1 MAILGRIDWRS
12 GRSRMNK
19 LNEVWPIFGLV
30 LTTPRLV
37 LRPITDTDIPFA
49 VVAAG
54 SGIYEPGMNPFSSDW
69 AELPKA
75 QLGAS
80 MAQRFWRARAETTPA
95 SWKLLLGVWQDRE
108 FVGCQNLGARDFG
121 VLRTVKT
128 ASWLTRSRQG
138 KGLGKEM
145 RAAAACYA
153 FDWMHAEVS
162 ESEAM
167 SWNAASL
174 GVSRSLGY
182 ELNGVE
188 RVSWDD
194 RRKEI
199 QRTRLTPGS
208 FKRPDW
214 VLQVT
219 GHAAVANFL
228 EIPQ

>member
-1 MAILGRIDWRS
+1 MH
-12 GRSRMNK
+12 

-37 LRPITDTDIPFA
+37 LRPITDADIPAA
-49 VVAAG
+49 VDAAL

-69 AELPKA
+69 AELPEAK
-75 QLGAS
+75 LGAS
-80 MAQRFWRARAETTPA
+80 MAQRFWRARADATPA
-95 SWKLLLGVWQDRE
+95 SWKLLLGVWQDGE
-108 FVGCQNLGARDFG
+108 FVGCQNLGARDFNM
-121 VLRTVKT
+121 LRTVKT

-138 KGLGKEM
+138 NGLGKEM

-153 FDWMHAEVS
+153 FDWMHAELS

-188 RVSWDD
+188 RVSWGA
-194 RRKEI
+194 RQEEI
-199 QRTRLTPGS
+199 QRTRLTPCT

-214 VLQVT
+214 ELQVT
-219 GHAAVANFL
+219 GHAAVAKFL
-228 EIPQ
+228 DIPL